1 MQKLLQLARWI
12 DRLTEGI
19 GWATSWLV
27 VLMVGIGVWNAVGR
41 YVGQLLQQNLS
52 SNAFIESQWYLF
64 DLVFLLGA
72 ACTLKRDD
80 HVRVDVFYG
89 RWPARRQALI
99 NLVGSLVFLLP
110 FCAMVIYFSWGAV
123 LNSWRIGE
131 VSPDPGGLPRY
142 PIKAMILVGFALLM
156 IQGLSEV
163 IKSWA
168 ILRGHLAPQGENPD
182 GEF

>member
-99 NLVGSLVFLLP
+99 NLVGSLVFYCP
-110 FCAMVIYFSWGAV
+110 F
-123 LNSWRIGE
+123 
-131 VSPDPGGLPRY
+131 
-142 PIKAMILVGFALLM
+142 
-156 IQGLSEV
+156 
-163 IKSWA
+163 
-168 ILRGHLAPQGENPD
+168 APW
-182 GEF
+182 